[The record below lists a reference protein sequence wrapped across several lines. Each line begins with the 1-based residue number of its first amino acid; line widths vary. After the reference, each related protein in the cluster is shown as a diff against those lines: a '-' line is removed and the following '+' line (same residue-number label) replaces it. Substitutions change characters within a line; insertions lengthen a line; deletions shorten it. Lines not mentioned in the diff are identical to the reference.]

1 MTVVL
6 DLAAR
11 TDGRR
16 SLLAAVTVLCLVGGP
31 GAAYV
36 IVGSQIGLGDLLL
49 VAAVAL
55 GLAIPPDRLATAM
68 IPAWLF
74 APMSGW
80 VLAVARGATCA
91 LALGLVLRFAVGA
104 LRLRRSHAWLALFAA
119 ALIISLLYPATTG
132 PATTLPGYDLTGI
145 LAGLVVAAAAVAAPP
160 DPAVAARAVAVAG
173 AVASAIVLAG
183 GDFDGGRLVGA
194 GLNTNYVGAM
204 LALACVAAAGLAWTA
219 RQPGWLVVAAPSAF
233 AVVQTQ
239 SRGALVAVAAGIG
252 YLALRNRSWRQR
264 ALFVA
269 AAALLTVLVTDS
281 LPALLINGRT
291 ATELDANNAIRG
303 EALRLAIQ
311 IALENPLRG
320 IGYGMF
326 PLYAAGTSQVGIF
339 INTHNEYARL
349 ACEAGLPTAA
359 IFGGLLLL
367 AMRGR
372 RTGDE
377 AVLRAVVVVFAVS
390 LLFGNF
396 LSSMVVSVSF
406 WLALGYLLAGA
417 RTPRPS

>member
-1 MTVVL
+1 MVL

-36 IVGSQIGLGDLLL
+36 IVGSQIGLGDLVL

-74 APMSGW
+74 TPMSGW

-119 ALIISLLYPATTG
+119 TLIISLLYPATTG

-145 LAGLVVAAAAVAAPP
+145 LIGLVVAAAAIAAPP
-160 DPAVAARAVAVAG
+160 DPAVAARTVAVAG
-173 AVASAIVLAG
+173 AVAATIVLAG
-183 GDFDGGRLVGA
+183 GDFDEGRLVGA

-204 LALACVAAAGLAWTA
+204 LALACVAAAGLAWHA
-219 RQPGWLVVAAPSAF
+219 RQPGWLLVAAPSAF
-233 AVVQTQ
+233 AVTQTQ

-252 YLALRNRSWRQR
+252 YLVLRNRSWRQR

-269 AAALLTVLVTDS
+269 AAVLTMLFTGS

-349 ACEAGLPTAA
+349 ACEAGLPAA
-359 IFGGLLLL
+359 ALFGGLVLL
-367 AMRGR
+367 ALRGR
-372 RTGDE
+372 RTGGE

-396 LSSMVVSVSF
+396 LSNMVISVPF
-406 WLALGYLLAGA
+406 WLALGYLLAGG